1 MVDLASDGLRGP
13 ARHRFE
19 WSAKTSDS
27 SREGPAHQ
35 PERVPRYPLF
45 GASSA
50 PRYPGAGR
58 PGQAAQVSTIPP
70 PSRWRAGPARLTQ
83 LAVGLFLFGLGEGLV
98 VLADL
103 GSSPWTVLAQ
113 GLEAQTALS
122 VGISTLVI
130 SFVVLLAWIPLR
142 QRPGLGTVAN
152 ALVIGLVIDLTVA
165 AFPSGEALAVRT
177 LELLAGIGLVGIGS
191 GFYLGAALGPGP
203 RDGLMTGLQRVTGR
217 PVSLVR
223 GTIEVSALALGF
235 VLGGVAGLGTLAFA
249 LLIGPAVAL
258 GLRLRGV
265 ERAGEL

>member
-1 MVDLASDGLRGP
+1 
-13 ARHRFE
+13 
-19 WSAKTSDS
+19 
-27 SREGPAHQ
+27 
-35 PERVPRYPLF
+35 
-45 GASSA
+45 
-50 PRYPGAGR
+50 
-58 PGQAAQVSTIPP
+58 
-70 PSRWRAGPARLTQ
+70 
-83 LAVGLFLFGLGEGLV
+83 V

-122 VGISTLVI
+122 VGVSTLLI
-130 SFVVLLAWIPLR
+130 SFVVLLTWIPLR

-152 ALVIGLVIDLTVA
+152 AIAIGLMIDATVA
-165 AFPSGEALAVRT
+165 VLPGGSPLAVRT
-177 LELLAGIGLVGIGS
+177 VELLAGIGLVGLGS

-223 GTIEVSALALGF
+223 GCIEVSVLALGF
-235 VLGGVAGLGTLAFA
+235 LLGGVAGVGTLAFA

-258 GLRLRGV
+258 GLHLRRV